1 MATEVD
7 KNWEPNAG
15 EKGPVEDISEALMEF
30 LPQALLRVSR
40 LYVYVCAFIINNS
53 SFVCLFVFLISY
65 PIISIFLI
73 LKSCRV
79 FYFSS
84 ASRCV
89 LLPLALSLCMIFN
102 QSDVSHALQGKSS

>member
-7 KNWEPNAG
+7 KNREPNAG

-53 SFVCLFVFLISY
+53 SFVCLFVFFNFLSY
-65 PIISIFLI
+65 YFDFFNLEIVSCLLFFL
-73 LKSCRV
+73 R
-79 FYFSS
+79 
-84 ASRCV
+84 
-89 LLPLALSLCMIFN
+89 LSLRSVATGTLTLHDI
-102 QSDVSHALQGKSS
+102 QSV